1 MSQTLDYLKVLFR
14 ETEYEGLM
22 FSVLLMVF
30 RHWTGKK
37 CELLR
42 PANLKAIDFSL
53 YDRLGL

>member
-1 MSQTLDYLKVLFR
+1 
-14 ETEYEGLM
+14 M